1 MNGFNLSEWA
11 LRHRSFVWYLMLAIV
26 LAGGLSYTRL
36 GRQEDPS
43 FTIKSMIV

>member
-26 LAGGLSYTRL
+26 LAGGSPTR
-36 GRQEDPS
+36 GSAARRIPPS
-43 FTIKSMIV
+43 PSSP